1 MVRLNADIEDYEYLK
16 FKQMVGKNGLSETIR
31 NLIKSFINSPIEIDK
46 SDLENLLRSQKEALD
61 FANAEYL
68 ATKIKIDKIN
78 AENEKEADEQ
88 RKRLKDAEFNT
99 LKEQMSRGNF

>member
-1 MVRLNADIEDYEYLK
+1 MVRLNADIGDYEYLK

-31 NLIKSFINSPIEIDK
+31 NLIKSFINSPIDKDK

-78 AENEKEADEQ
+78 AENEKESDEQ
-88 RKRLKDAEFNT
+88 QKRLKDAEFNT